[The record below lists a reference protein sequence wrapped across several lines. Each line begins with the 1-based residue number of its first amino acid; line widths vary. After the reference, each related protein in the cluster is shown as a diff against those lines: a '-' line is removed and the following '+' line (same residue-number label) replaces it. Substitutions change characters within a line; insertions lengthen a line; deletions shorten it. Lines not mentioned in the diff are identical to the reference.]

1 MDTAGTSFWML
12 QLAGAKRW
20 LIFPPRDVPF
30 LYPDE
35 HGGFAFD
42 PFAPDFERFPLAR
55 LARPVEAVVRPGEV
69 IFVPSGSPHVVGNV
83 ANEEEELEEEE
94 EEGEEGNG
102 GEEERGVGGERERKV
117 ERRQNEGKESGRKD
131 RAETRQQKRGG
142 MISVA
147 VASNFVDGANVD
159 ESRRLCADPVYA
171 AADAAWEAWG
181 THVGHPGFP
190 DEMSMEPGD
199 MLFRDFKG
207 QHRLFR
213 DHDAYASYY
222 T

>member
-1 MDTAGTSFWML
+1 ML

-42 PFAPDFERFPLAR
+42 PFAPNFERFPLAR

-69 IFVPSGSPHVVGNV
+69 IFVPSGSPHAVGNV
-83 ANEEEELEEEE
+83 ANEEGEWEEE
-94 EEGEEGNG
+94 EEGNG
-102 GEEERGVGGERERKV
+102 GEEERGVGGEREREV
-117 ERRQNEGKESGRKD
+117 ERKQNEGKESGR
-131 RAETRQQKRGG
+131 AESRQQKRGG

-199 MLFRDFKG
+199 MLFREFKG